1 MQVDLH
7 LGDNLFETD
16 KKFVHAPSDAEN
28 ANHAVVVQGTTHET
42 MERGS
47 DTVNPATM
55 SRTGLSR
62 LRSFLEQRVHE
73 CYRRNVAK
81 IIPMLQA
88 EYLAAEKQLQACEKK
103 LDALSVERLKA
114 GDDAFCD
121 EFCICLRKAM
131 QGSIVAPAAIFGEM
145 LI

>member
-1 MQVDLH
+1 
-7 LGDNLFETD
+7 
-16 KKFVHAPSDAEN
+16 
-28 ANHAVVVQGTTHET
+28 
-42 MERGS
+42 
-47 DTVNPATM
+47 
-55 SRTGLSR
+55 
-62 LRSFLEQRVHE
+62 
-73 CYRRNVAK
+73 
-81 IIPMLQA
+81 MLQA